1 MTEEGKALADVG
13 SLAAL
18 VGVLSGILPVIASGL
33 TVIWMCIRILETQTV
48 QKMLG
53 RHRWVDDDGRKRK
66 D

>member
-33 TVIWMCIRILETQTV
+33 TVIWMCIRIWETDTV
-48 QKMLG
+48 RG
-53 RHRWVDDDGRKRK
+53 WTGRKRK